1 VSGTSNLD
9 SSEVDRMLADAERN
23 REEDS
28 RVRTLVDARNELEAG
43 AYRVERRLSELGD
56 AGPEH
61 ERARA
66 AMLVADARQAIKE
79 EAPLDRVRSL
89 TGEVQQVYQGLM
101 TYQPPSPDGP
111 DPGPSGQGPAGKS
124 GGDVIDADFT
134 ER

>member
-1 VSGTSNLD
+1 MIGSQA
-9 SSEVDRMLADAERN
+9 ADLR
-23 REEDS
+23 
-28 RVRTLVDARNELEAG
+28 AG
-43 AYRVERRLSELGD
+43 
-56 AGPEH
+56 
-61 ERARA
+61 ARA

-111 DPGPSGQGPAGKS
+111 GPGPVPSGQSPAGNS